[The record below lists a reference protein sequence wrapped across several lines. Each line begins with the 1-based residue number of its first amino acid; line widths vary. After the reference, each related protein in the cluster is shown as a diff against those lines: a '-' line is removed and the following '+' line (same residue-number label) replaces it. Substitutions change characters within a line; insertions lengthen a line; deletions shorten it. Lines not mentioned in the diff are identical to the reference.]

1 MKEIAILLVTFLGIC
16 KGFSQNGSVNNTT
29 DSIKK
34 PGVSLQKVSTDSLI
48 SKEKATAKLYPNPA
62 KNKIELEVKGFEA
75 GLVRLQIIDISGK
88 LLRDDK
94 RLLFSGNEN
103 IVVMFALPP
112 GIYFI
117 VLKQNTEVVKKKLL
131 VQ

>member
-1 MKEIAILLVTFLGIC
+1 MKKIILLSFTFLGIC
-16 KGFSQNGSVNNTT
+16 NGFAQIPSVNEAPPIQKTVS
-29 DSIKK
+29 DSI
-34 PGVSLQKVSTDSLI
+34 PR
-48 SKEKATAKLYPNPA
+48 ERATVKLFPNPA

-75 GLVRLQIIDISGK
+75 GMVQLQIINVSGK
-88 LLRDDK
+88 LVRNDS

-103 IVVMFALPP
+103 IVVMFSLTP

-117 VLKQNTEVVKKKLL
+117 TLKQKDKLVKKKMV